1 MIEFNIIDEEI
12 CPSLRNKY
20 PEKFIDEFC
29 KLYKG
34 RFDKHDE
41 YVNDDYVDAIR
52 YTEKYLEKQ
61 GLINMENKCLTRKEI
76 EELANQRGYTLYSET
91 RRDSDDYILRFG
103 TTLKEEDF
111 EYPKVRINL
120 EVRCVDNRIE
130 FRFSYIT
137 TLGACELTTGW
148 CSPFEDEE
156 QFRRHEKWLRA
167 YAQQL
172 YRYEMVRR
180 SINGN

>member
-1 MIEFNIIDEEI
+1 MFNKK
-12 CPSLRNKY
+12 RNWRISK
-20 PEKFIDEFC
+20 PKRLHTVFRNT
-29 KLYKG
+29 K
-34 RFDKHDE
+34 
-41 YVNDDYVDAIR
+41 R
-52 YTEKYLEKQ
+52 YTD
-61 GLINMENKCLTRKEI
+61 NF
-76 EELANQRGYTLYSET
+76 
-91 RRDSDDYILRFG
+91 ILQFG

-120 EVRCVDNRIE
+120 EVRCVDSRIE

-167 YAQQL
+167 YAQHL

-180 SINGN
+180 SVNGN

>member
-1 MIEFNIIDEEI
+1 MIKFSIMDDKM

-20 PEKFIDEFC
+20 PEKFIEEFC
-29 KLYKG
+29 KLNKE
-34 RFDKHDE
+34 RFDKHD
-41 YVNDDYVDAIR
+41 DHVDAIK
-52 YTEKYLEKQ
+52 YSVKYLDKR
-61 GLINMENKCLTRKEI
+61 GHINMENKCLTRKEI

-91 RRDSDDYILRFG
+91 RKGDTDNFILHFG

-120 EVRCVDNRIE
+120 EVRCVDSRIE